1 MVNLNEARHRQTQ
14 QGKMFGEHKVERR
27 GQFLISL
34 KNLPLSPLTSEI
46 SLNISLMYW
55 ENVNN

>member
-1 MVNLNEARHRQTQ
+1 
-14 QGKMFGEHKVERR
+14 MFGEHEVDRR

-34 KNLPLSPLTSEI
+34 KNMPLSPLTSEI
-46 SLNISLMYW
+46 SPNISLMYW